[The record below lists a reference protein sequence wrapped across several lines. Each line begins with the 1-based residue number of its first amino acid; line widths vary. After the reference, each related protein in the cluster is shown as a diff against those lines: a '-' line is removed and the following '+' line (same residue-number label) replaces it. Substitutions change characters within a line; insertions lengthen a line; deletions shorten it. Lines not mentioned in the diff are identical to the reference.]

1 MADNR
6 KQNAKKSK
14 GICNRLKK
22 AMGLGSRSTPQSR
35 PNSPSVVGL
44 RSTPQ
49 SRPNSPSAVGS
60 QSTPQS
66 RSNLPSAV
74 GSRSTPQ
81 NRPDSPSAVDAPPV
95 VTPAVTVDL
104 EEAAKL
110 RAKYTR
116 FRILVIGRA
125 NAGKTTLLK
134 RVCNTTE
141 EPSIYDK
148 GKNLVSYPTYRDIPL
163 IISSSTARSDL
174 EGAILMISAPLDL
187 MTDFNTVAGNPR
199 CSSFIHFQEQ
209 PRVHLP
215 WFSWIRGWRW
225 GGARG
230 CDDFHSGEI
239 EGQGSW
245 WSNPCH
251 LVCFLSPSLIWLRR
265 QCA

>member
-1 MADNR
+1 VKACFRIRPSINRVSSASQWSGVTRNSPRSILLSSTLIEMADNR
-6 KQNAKKSK
+6 KQTAKESK
-14 GICNRLKK
+14 GIRNWLKK
-22 AMGLGSRSTPQSR
+22 AMGLGSQ
-35 PNSPSVVGL
+35 
-44 RSTPQ
+44 
-49 SRPNSPSAVGS
+49 
-60 QSTPQS
+60 
-66 RSNLPSAV
+66 
-74 GSRSTPQ
+74 STPQ
-81 NRPDSPSAVDAPPV
+81 NRPDLPSAVVAPPV

-116 FRILVIGRA
+116 FRILVIRRA

-134 RVCNTTE
+134 QVCNTTE

-209 PRVHLP
+209 PRFHL
-215 WFSWIRGWRW
+215 S
-225 GGARG
+225 
-230 CDDFHSGEI
+230 
-239 EGQGSW
+239 
-245 WSNPCH
+245 
-251 LVCFLSPSLIWLRR
+251 
-265 QCA
+265 